1 VRLHAD
7 ERLTPQPAWTH
18 SRARVTEAQDH
29 LAPRPQL
36 RCPTN
41 GRSAKRSCPSFTRA
55 WTARAVRH
63 ASGRLQRAHRRS
75 IPRGRQRDR
84 GARV

>member
-29 LAPRPQL
+29 LAPRPHL

-63 ASGRLQRAHRRS
+63 A
-75 IPRGRQRDR
+75 IPACAPAIDSAPVA
-84 GARV
+84 GAIAEREW